1 MRFPGLPG
9 NRIFLHPAPDPGTSP
24 PIARVPPSSID
35 ACVNA
40 LSTLEATCSEAP
52 GVPEGRPSVAVLGIG
67 TMGLPVARRLHA
79 AGLPLKAW
87 NRSPARAEPLAPLGV
102 RVAGSPA
109 EAVAQA
115 DVVFTLLEDG
125 AAVEDVLFGQGAA
138 DGLRSGCVVVDMS
151 SIQPRQARDHAARLA
166 ALGVHH
172 LDAPMSGGAMGA
184 EQGTLAIM
192 VGGKPAHFARVRPL
206 LDLLGRATHV
216 GGHGAG
222 QLAKL
227 ANQMIVG
234 ITIGAV
240 AEALLLC
247 ERGGADMARVREAI
261 TGGFADSR
269 ILQVHGQRMIDR
281 DFTRHGAVAQQLKDM
296 RNVLSTGR
304 EIGFEAP
311 ITSLL
316 EQLFAQAADHG
327 LADLDHSALFVELA
341 SRNGMS

>member
-1 MRFPGLPG
+1 MNTSTTPQSGPPPLPT
-9 NRIFLHPAPDPGTSP
+9 H
-24 PIARVPPSSID
+24 
-35 ACVNA
+35 
-40 LSTLEATCSEAP
+40 
-52 GVPEGRPSVAVLGIG
+52 VAVLGIG
-67 TMGLPVARRLHA
+67 MMGFPMARRLCE
-79 AGLPLKAW
+79 AGCQVSVW
-87 NRSPARAEPLAPLGV
+87 NRSRSKAERLQAFGAT
-102 RVAGSPA
+102 VADTPA

-115 DVVFTLLEDG
+115 DVVITLLEDG
-125 AAVEDVLFGQGAA
+125 GVVEDVLFQQGTTG
-138 DGLRSGCVVVDMS
+138 GLRAGSVVVDMS

-172 LDAPMSGGAMGA
+172 LDAPVSGGTVGA

-192 VGGKPAHFARVRPL
+192 AGGKAAEFERVRPL
-206 LDLLGRATHV
+206 FELLGKPVHV
-216 GGHGAG
+216 GPTGAG

-247 ERGGADMARVREAI
+247 EKGGADMARVKQAI

-281 DFTRHGAVAQQLKDM
+281 DFTKRGAVAVQLKDM
-296 RNVLSTGR
+296 RNALATAS

-311 ITSLL
+311 ITRLF

-341 SRNGMS
+341 SRNGMA